1 MTCLNQV
8 SAEEKNIQANIRK
21 EGCYDQEDGA
31 AEKAYQ
37 QAEAVKCAVIAA
49 ECLLNENRGE
59 VYY

>member
-1 MTCLNQV
+1 MRCLNQV

-31 AEKAYQ
+31 AEKAHQ

>member
-21 EGCYDQEDGA
+21 EGCYDQEYGA

>member
-37 QAEAVKCAVIAA
+37 QTEAVKCAVIAA